1 MLAALVLTTALAAAA
16 PDAALV
22 EKGQAL
28 FTSNHCSICHSVA
41 GKGNPKG
48 PLDAIGDKHPAAE
61 LKQWLTEPV
70 EMAKKANATRKP
82 PMPSFAKLPA
92 ADLDAL
98 VAYLGSL
105 KKK

>member
-1 MLAALVLTTALAAAA
+1 MLAAIVLTMAVAA

-28 FTSNHCSICHSVA
+28 FASNHCTLCHSIA

-48 PLDAIGDKHPAAE
+48 SLDAVGDKDTAAD
-61 LKQWLTEPV
+61 LKKWLTEPA
-70 EMAKKANATRKP
+70 EMAKKANAARKP

-98 VAYLGSL
+98 VAYLGTL

>member
-1 MLAALVLTTALAAAA
+1 MLAAIVLTMAVADA
-16 PDAALV
+16 PNPPLV

-28 FTSNHCSICHSVA
+28 FTSNHCTLCHSVA

-48 PLDAIGDKHPAAE
+48 PLDAVGDKNTAADF
-61 LKQWLTEPV
+61 KKWLTEPV

-82 PMPSFAKLPA
+82 PMPSFSKLPA

>member
-1 MLAALVLTTALAAAA
+1 MLSALVLTMAVAAA
-16 PDAALV
+16 PDPALV
-22 EKGQAL
+22 EKGQTL
-28 FTSNHCSICHSVA
+28 FTQNRCTLCHSVA

-48 PLDAIGDKHPAAE
+48 PLDSIGEKHTAAE
-61 LKQWLTEPV
+61 FRQWLTEPA

>member
-1 MLAALVLTTALAAAA
+1 MLAALVLTMAVAA
-16 PDAALV
+16 PDAAAV
-22 EKGQAL
+22 EKGPAL
-28 FTSNHCSICHSVA
+28 FTSNHCTMCHSVA

-48 PLDAIGDKHPAAE
+48 PLDTIGDKHTAAE
-61 LKQWLTEPV
+61 FKQWLTEPA

-82 PMPSFAKLPA
+82 PMPSFSKLPA
-92 ADLDAL
+92 EDLDAL

>member
-1 MLAALVLTTALAAAA
+1 MLAALMLTLAAAA
-16 PDAALV
+16 PDPALV

-28 FTSNHCSICHSVA
+28 FTSNHCTLCHSIA

-48 PLDAIGDKHPAAE
+48 PLDAVGDKHGAE
-61 LKQWLTEPV
+61 DLRKWLTEPV

-82 PMPSFAKLPA
+82 PMISFAKLPA

>member
-1 MLAALVLTTALAAAA
+1 MFSAFVLTMAVAAA
-16 PDAALV
+16 PDPALV

-28 FTSNHCSICHSVA
+28 FTKNRCTLCHSVA
-41 GKGNPKG
+41 GKGNAKG
-48 PLDAIGDKHPAAE
+48 PLDTTGDKNTAAD
-61 LKQWLTEPV
+61 LRKWLTEPA
-70 EMAKKANATRKP
+70 EMAKKANAARKP
-82 PMPSFAKLPA
+82 PMPAYGKLPA